1 MIRSK
6 AIRNAAKGQDCT
18 VNVSGVCNYNPE
30 TVILAHYPSESKG
43 MGIKSSDL
51 CAGFC
56 CSTCHDALDGR
67 TKHANLDYGERE
79 YYMRRSMV
87 RTWHKLIE
95 MGVITIKGA

>member
-18 VNVSGVCNYNPE
+18 VNIVGVCNYNPE
-30 TVILAHYPSESKG
+30 TVVFAHYPSEGKG

-51 CAGFC
+51 SGGFSC
-56 CSTCHDALDGR
+56 EGCHSALDGR

-79 YYMRRSMV
+79 FYMRRSMV
-87 RTWHKLIE
+87 RTLEKLAD
-95 MGVITIKGA
+95 MGILTVKG